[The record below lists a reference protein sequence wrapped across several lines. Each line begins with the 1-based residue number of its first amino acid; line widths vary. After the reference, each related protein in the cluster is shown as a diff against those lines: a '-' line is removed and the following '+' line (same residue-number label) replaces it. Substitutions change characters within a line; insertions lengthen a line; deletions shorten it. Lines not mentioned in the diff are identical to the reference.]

1 MATQVADAT
10 TIQPRVATDRGL
22 GALRSEDFF
31 KILVTE
37 LRQQD
42 PLAPS
47 KTADMINQV
56 AQIRS
61 IELSKR
67 LTDTLTQL
75 GSQQQTAGASALL
88 GKHVTATVTGPDG
101 AKRVVSGIVT
111 GVRFTSDGAV
121 VLELDTGQSVLAS
134 NVTRITSPEVA
145 ETQTSTASSGSSSD
159 DSAAASSGT
168 DKSGG
173 TSKQSIPRLL
183 PWLSLDGEIHL

>member
-1 MATQVADAT
+1 MSTQVVDAT

-31 KILVTE
+31 NILVTE

-67 LTDTLTQL
+67 LTDTLAQL
-75 GSQQQTAGASALL
+75 SSRQQTAGASALL
-88 GKHVTATVTGPDG
+88 GKHVTATVTGADG
-101 AKRVVSGIVT
+101 TKTEVSGIVT

-134 NVTRITSPEVA
+134 NVTRITSPEAA
-145 ETQTSTASSGSSSD
+145 ETQTSTASSSNSSD
-159 DSAAASSGT
+159 DSAAAASVT

-173 TSKQSIPRLL
+173 TSKRSIPRLL